1 MNNEDY
7 DWMAGPA
14 TVPFEPVRSAPP
26 WELATLTDTPVV
38 PGWHT
43 DTMTMT
49 PAPGDLKENDD
60 DTAAR
65 RSDDRGLFRARA
77 RARRPRVRPVGT
89 PDVAARTLTVIV
101 PAYNE
106 AAGLPE
112 TLTSVMRQTVAAN
125 RVLVVDDGSSDGTA
139 EIAMAYG
146 AEVLR
151 RDQSSGSKSAA
162 LNYGLLEC
170 DTDLVLNVDGDTV
183 IADDYIERVKAPF
196 ADPLVA
202 VAAGSVG
209 VWNPRGVLQRGRQA
223 EYLLSF
229 HLFRPI
235 QNAWGS
241 PLVCSGAA
249 CAYDRV
255 PLAAAGGFPDDTVGE
270 DMDYTWRMMLA
281 GRKAVY
287 VPGAECYAIDPKTT
301 AQLQTQLWRWMSGYF
316 QCLRLHWREIIR
328 HKKLLG
334 LLAVLSVID
343 LLSLPLWLATPFAV
357 TGSGREIAET
367 ALLSLVGT
375 DLLISLPV
383 VLVGAARR
391 KISIWWTLASFPCIW
406 VLRAFN
412 TYYFTKAMI
421 WELALVPCEWKT
433 SLAVF
438 KKGH

>member
-1 MNNEDY
+1 MNDEDY

-14 TVPFEPVRSAPP
+14 TVPLEPVRSAPP

-43 DTMTMT
+43 DTMTMA
-49 PAPGDLKENDD
+49 APGDLKENDD

-65 RSDDRGLFRARA
+65 RSDDRGLLRARA
-77 RARRPRVRPVGT
+77 RARRSQVRPVDA
-89 PDVAARTLTVIV
+89 PDVGTRTLTVIV

-112 TLTSVMRQTVAAN
+112 TLTSVMRQTEAAD

-139 EIAMAYG
+139 EVALAYG

-183 IADDYIERVKAPF
+183 IADNYVKLVKAAF
-196 ADPLVA
+196 ADPMVA

-209 VWNPRGVLQRGRQA
+209 VWNPKGILQRGRQA

-229 HLFRPI
+229 HLFRPV

-249 CAYDRV
+249 CAYDRE

-287 VPGAECYAIDPKTT
+287 VAGAECYAIDPKTT
-301 AQLQTQLWRWMSGYF
+301 AQLRTQLWRWMSGYF
-316 QCLRLHWREIIR
+316 QCLRLHWREILR

-334 LLAVLSVID
+334 LLAVLSVMD

-412 TYYFTKAMI
+412 AYYFTKAMI

-433 SLAVF
+433 SLSVF
-438 KKGH
+438 KKGHA

>member
-1 MNNEDY
+1 VGAEDV
-7 DWMAGPA
+7 A
-14 TVPFEPVRSAPP
+14 
-26 WELATLTDTPVV
+26 
-38 PGWHT
+38 
-43 DTMTMT
+43 
-49 PAPGDLKENDD
+49 
-60 DTAAR
+60 
-65 RSDDRGLFRARA
+65 
-77 RARRPRVRPVGT
+77 
-89 PDVAARTLTVIV
+89 AARTLTVIV

-112 TLTSVMRQTVAAN
+112 TLTSVMRQTVAAD

-139 EIAMAYG
+139 EVALAHG

-151 RDQSSGSKSAA
+151 RDRSSGSKSAA

-170 DTDLVLNVDGDTV
+170 DTDLVMNVDGDTV
-183 IADDYIERVKAPF
+183 IADDYVERVKAAF
-196 ADPLVA
+196 ADPAVA

-209 VWNPRGVLQRGRQA
+209 VWNPKGILQRGRQA

-235 QNAWGS
+235 QNAWSS

-249 CAYDRV
+249 CAYDRE

-287 VPGAECYAIDPKTT
+287 VAGGECYAIDPKTT
-301 AQLQTQLWRWMSGYF
+301 AQLRTQLWRWMSGYF
-316 QCLRLHWREIIR
+316 QCLRLHWRELIR
-328 HKKLLG
+328 HKKLLAV
-334 LLAVLSVID
+334 LAALAVMDMV
-343 LLSLPLWLATPFAV
+343 SLPLWLVAPFAV
-357 TGSGREIAET
+357 AGSGRAITET
-367 ALLSLVGT
+367 VLVSLVGT
-375 DLLISLPV
+375 DALVSLPV

-391 KISIWWTLASFPCIW
+391 KISIWWALASFPCIW
-406 VLRAFN
+406 VMRAFN
-412 TYYFTKAMI
+412 TYYFAKAMI

-433 SLAVF
+433 SLSVF